1 MSSVLSFQ
9 KKFINSKKDIKCIV
23 KDVASN
29 YDKSFKSILIGSEI
43 LKQLLFSSLF
53 RIPMSFQCQMDVFHL
68 TKERLI
74 NVAENFPA
82 FQQLPIRLQ
91 ENYES
96 IITEKLINDL
106 PQDFRIEAKNS
117 SSLLIN
123 TRATGL
129 FLEFFEA

>member
-53 RIPMSFQCQMDVFHL
+53 RIPMSMQCQMDVFHL
-68 TKERLI
+68 TKERFFKMPCLTNKKC
-74 NVAENFPA
+74 NVCNDQITNSAYYGNKLCISC
-82 FQQLPIRLQ
+82 QQFYCR
-91 ENYES
+91 S
-96 IITEKLINDL
+96 VT
-106 PQDFRIEAKNS
+106 AMNS
-117 SSLLIN
+117 
-123 TRATGL
+123 
-129 FLEFFEA
+129 